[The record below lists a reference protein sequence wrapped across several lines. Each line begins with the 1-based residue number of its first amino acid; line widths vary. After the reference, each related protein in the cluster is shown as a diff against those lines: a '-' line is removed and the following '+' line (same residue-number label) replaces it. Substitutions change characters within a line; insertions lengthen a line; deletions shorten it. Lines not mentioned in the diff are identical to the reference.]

1 MNNFQR
7 LNLLE
12 MLNIV
17 DVNGGNTY
25 LYFINNISP
34 ISEKCSYIN
43 YSVIKVNRFLLPKK
57 GVKYSYGLILS
68 SVLYLISLRTKE
80 LCILTIP

>member
-43 YSVIKVNRFLLPKK
+43 YSVIKFF
-57 GVKYSYGLILS
+57 
-68 SVLYLISLRTKE
+68 
-80 LCILTIP
+80 